1 MEDIVDL
8 LNSGGVLIY
17 ETFLK
22 RQNAIDRHRNPNFLL
37 EDGELLFYFRNLELL
52 FYEEAI
58 SDIEGK
64 KRAMA
69 KFVGRKR

>member
-1 MEDIVDL
+1 MKKIVDL

-37 EDGELLFYFRNLELL
+37 EDGELLSYFKDLELL
-52 FYEEAI
+52 FYEETI

-64 KRAMA
+64 KKATA

>member
-22 RQNAIDRHRNPNFLL
+22 RQNAIDRHRNPDFLL
-37 EDGELLFYFRNLELL
+37 EDGELPSYFKNLELL
-52 FYEEAI
+52 FYEETI
-58 SDIEGK
+58 LEIKGK
-64 KRAMA
+64 KRATA

>member
-1 MEDIVDL
+1 MKEIVDL

-37 EDGELLFYFRNLELL
+37 EDGELLSYFKDLELL
-52 FYEEAI
+52 FYEETI
-58 SDIEGK
+58 LDIEGK
-64 KRAMA
+64 KKATA